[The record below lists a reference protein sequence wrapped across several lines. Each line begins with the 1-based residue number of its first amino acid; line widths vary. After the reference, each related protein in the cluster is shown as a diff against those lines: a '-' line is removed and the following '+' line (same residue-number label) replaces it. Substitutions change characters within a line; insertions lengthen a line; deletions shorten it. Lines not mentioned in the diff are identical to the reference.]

1 MGRNMDARRI
11 SDDWFENHDRKD
23 AELGEALGVTIRYA
37 AKDKSITQL
46 AKDIHYTRTTL
57 TTLLNQ
63 KADDEKQ
70 RGWTFSTLVAI
81 ADALG
86 VRLSQLIAEAEAVAD
101 GALPGMG
108 LRLASTSPRSRERLQ
123 RLIYEAVGYSGDT
136 DEAKYDGLLEVL
148 YREKDVEYAVPSLWE
163 KYEKGTLD
171 DETALKLLKEAYE
184 AASAEEPAP
193 PFWAAVQ
200 TVWNKKENK
209 KG

>member
-1 MGRNMDARRI
+1 MGRNMEARRS
-11 SDDWFENHDRKD
+11 SDDWFENHDRKV

-37 AKDKSITQL
+37 SKDKSITQL
-46 AKDIHYTRTTL
+46 ARDIHYSRTTL

-86 VRLSQLIAEAEAVAD
+86 VRLSQLIAEAEAVAN

-136 DEAKYDGLLEVL
+136 DEEQYDGLLEVL
-148 YREKDVEYAVPSLWE
+148 YREKDVEYAVPSLWDSFS
-163 KYEKGTLD
+163 KGTIT
-171 DETALKLLKEAYE
+171 DEEALKLLKEAYSSASSEE
-184 AASAEEPAP
+184 AAP

-200 TVWNKKENK
+200 TAWNRRNED
-209 KG
+209 

>member
-1 MGRNMDARRI
+1 MGRNMEVRK
-11 SDDWFENHDRKD
+11 SGDDWFVEHDRKV
-23 AELGEALGVTIRYA
+23 AELGEAIGQTIRYA

-70 RGWTFSTLVAI
+70 RSWTFSTLVAI

-86 VRLSQLIAEAEAVAD
+86 VRLSQLIAEAEDVAK
-101 GALPGMG
+101 GALPGMS
-108 LRLASTSPRSRERLQ
+108 LRLANTSPRSRERLQ

-136 DEAKYDGLLEVL
+136 DEEEFDGLLEVL
-148 YREKDVEYAVPSLWE
+148 YREKDVEYAVPALW
-163 KYEKGTLD
+163 
-171 DETALKLLKEAYE
+171 AAYE
-184 AASAEEPAP
+184 RGALNDEAALQLFRDAFEEASAEEPAP

-200 TVWNKKENK
+200 TAWSKKEK
-209 KG
+209 EA

>member
-1 MGRNMDARRI
+1 MGRNMEPRKAG
-11 SDDWFENHDRKD
+11 DDWFVEHDKKV
-23 AELGEALGVTIRYA
+23 AKLGEALGATIRYA

-46 AKDIHYTRTTL
+46 ANEIHYTRTTL

-81 ADALG
+81 ADSLG
-86 VRLSQLIAEAEAVAD
+86 VRLSQLIAEAESVAN

-108 LRLASTSPRSRERLQ
+108 LRLASTAPHSRERFQ

-136 DEAKYDGLLEVL
+136 DEEKYDGMLEVL
-148 YREKDVEYAVPSLWE
+148 YRAKDIEYAVPALWE
-163 KYEKGTLD
+163 AFSRGSVT
-171 DETALKLLKEAYE
+171 DEGALELFREAYE
-184 AASAEEPAP
+184 KASEEEPAP

-200 TVWNKKENK
+200 TVWNAPERGGK
-209 KG
+209 